1 MAETQHTLQETIDLA
16 VKLAVQKAK
25 LDMHPIG
32 KTWLTF
38 GDENPADIVG
48 GGWEKVKS
56 YCLQCSDDTHAAGTV
71 IEAGLPNIEGD
82 IYIELPGGGS
92 PISRAGS
99 GALYNNYSA
108 KSISGYAIDGSY
120 VTRSTDNS
128 IRFNASRSNPIYGRS
143 DTVQPNTII
152 INVWKRVK

>member
-1 MAETQHTLQETIDLA
+1 MAEIQHTLQETINLA

-48 GGWEKVKS
+48 GVWEKVKS

-71 IEAGLPNIEGD
+71 IEAGLPNITSSDGPYVYQYTPNGGSD
-82 IYIELPGGGS
+82 TPLNSGCLTWNNKGGGVS
-92 PISRAGS
+92 KGQYSGTGS
-99 GALYNNYSA
+99 GIFY
-108 KSISGYAIDGSY
+108 ID
-120 VTRSTDNS
+120 
-128 IRFNASRSNPIYGRS
+128 AS
-143 DTVQPNTII
+143 
-152 INVWKRVK
+152 K

>member
-48 GGWEKVKS
+48 GVWERVKT
-56 YCLQCSDDTHAAGTV
+56 YCLQCSDDDHAAGTV
-71 IEAGLPNIEGD
+71 IEAGLPNIKSEGSP
-82 IYIELPGGGS
+82 YVYQYTPNGVSNTPLNSGCLTWNNNGGGVQTGQYS
-92 PISRAGS
+92 GTGS
-99 GALYNNYSA
+99 GNFYIDAS
-108 KSISGYAIDGSY
+108 KSS
-120 VTRSTDNS
+120 
-128 IRFNASRSNPIYGRS
+128 PIYGKS
-143 DTVQPNTII
+143 ETVQPNSII
-152 INVWKRVK
+152 INVWKRIK

>member
-48 GGWEKVKS
+48 GGYGS
-56 YCLQCSDDTHAAGTV
+56 ALRHTASSAAMMTMR
-71 IEAGLPNIEGD
+71 P
-82 IYIELPGGGS
+82 
-92 PISRAGS
+92 
-99 GALYNNYSA
+99 
-108 KSISGYAIDGSY
+108 
-120 VTRSTDNS
+120 
-128 IRFNASRSNPIYGRS
+128 
-143 DTVQPNTII
+143 VQ
-152 INVWKRVK
+152 